1 MAGKKLY
8 FLKVPKDFARKRHVR
23 CMARKGA
30 SVAWAYL
37 QILLETLETEGVFEY
52 HADIFDSLADEIA
65 DVIDSDIGTV
75 ETMIDILEKFG
86 LIDIRENA
94 YGFRE
99 ILGWV
104 GSETQQAERMRRYRK
119 RLENALQSDD
129 DASQSDDDV
138 LKSDTEKEKEKEEE
152 KREIAEKRE
161 QIDKESEWTIFLGII
176 SDVIPESKLRNPEK
190 CRELLETRIEE
201 TGLTAEEL
209 GNCFWKFTSDYQK
222 SDTFAE
228 SRWQYFPQVEKAL
241 GERYTET
248 IKPYVTEKARA
259 KKAQK
264 QAEEEHINLWGDD
277 DSEDSIDFS
286 AKLGE
291 PWQSFKKV
299 IDRGLIPETNVD
311 LVHCTEL
318 LEERCNA
325 GYKAELLAVCINE
338 HAEACRKYKL
348 QIKPLA
354 EMLGGNLFNG
364 TIAPMYRRKYGQLV
378 TIPADSGDKE
388 EAELPF

>member
-8 FLKVPKDFARKRHVR
+8 WLKVPKDFARKRHVR

-65 DVIDSDIGTV
+65 DVINSDIETV

-129 DASQSDDDV
+129 DVSQSDDDV

-190 CRELLETRIEE
+190 CRDLLETRIEE
-201 TGLTAEEL
+201 TGLSAEEL
-209 GNCFWKFTSDYQK
+209 GNCLKDYFSDFTAGSDLQFFKQLERILGDAYRETLK
-222 SDTFAE
+222 S
-228 SRWQYFPQVEKAL
+228 
-241 GERYTET
+241 
-248 IKPYVTEKARA
+248 YVTKKVKEKKKAR
-259 KKAQK
+259 QE
-264 QAEEEHINLWGDD
+264 EEEHIDLWDSDD
-277 DSEDSIDFS
+277 GEEEESPDLLNSERWVVFLRCAD
-286 AKLGE
+286 
-291 PWQSFKKV
+291 
-299 IDRGLIPETNVD
+299 DRLMPKSEEEQMRCV
-311 LVHCTEL
+311 EL
-318 LEERCNA
+318 LEKRCNA
-325 GYKAELLAVCINE
+325 GYTAEEIALCIDE
-338 HAEACRKYKL
+338 VESEYRRCG
-348 QIKPLA
+348 IKERNYL
-354 EMLGGNLFNG
+354 EMLGNYF
-364 TIAPMYRRKYGQLV
+364 TKVAEKIDIRRKKQTL
-378 TIPADSGDKE
+378 TNQRE

>member
-8 FLKVPKDFARKRHVR
+8 WLKVPKDFARKRHVR

-65 DVIDSDIGTV
+65 DVINSDIETV

-104 GSETQQAERMRRYRK
+104 GSETQQAERTRRYRK

-129 DASQSDDDV
+129 DVSQSDDDV

-190 CRELLETRIEE
+190 CRDLLADRITE
-201 TGLTAEEL
+201 TGLTASEIADCVKDFTHDYKSKGNDPMFFKQLERIL
-209 GNCFWKFTSDYQK
+209 GDAY
-222 SDTFAE
+222 
-228 SRWQYFPQVEKAL
+228 
-241 GERYTET
+241 GET
-248 IKPYVTEKARA
+248 IKTYVTKKAREK
-259 KKAQK
+259 KKAQR
-264 QAEEEHINLWGDD
+264 EEEKIDYLNLWDD
-277 DSEDSIDFS
+277 YGEEKSNDFS
-286 AKLGE
+286 ATWSE
-291 PWQSFKKV
+291 SWQAFEKV
-299 IDRGLIPETNVD
+299 IDRALIPETNVD
-311 LVHCTEL
+311 LVNCTEL

-325 GYKAELLAVCINE
+325 GYRAELLAVCINE

-354 EMLGGNLFNG
+354 EILGGNLFNG

-378 TIPADSGDKE
+378 TIPADSGNNE